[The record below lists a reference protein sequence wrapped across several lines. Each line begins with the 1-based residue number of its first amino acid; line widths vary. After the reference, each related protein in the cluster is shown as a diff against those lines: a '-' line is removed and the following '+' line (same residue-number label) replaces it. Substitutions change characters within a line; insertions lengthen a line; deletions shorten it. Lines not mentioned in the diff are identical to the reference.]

1 MTTIRD
7 NNRIFYAC
15 QGVEIDNEAVEGVT
29 SVSLNTS
36 IDFDQ
41 VFQFGVL
48 EIFEN
53 IEGVASADLTI
64 EKFIAS
70 GLNTVSIGAFAC
82 ASNTTTKKG
91 NWGIVAP
98 TSASD
103 ALNKMALCRSDY
115 KVFVLPE
122 TNTSLKDTPS
132 AAGASYTLSSGNI
145 TEYSISQ
152 EIEGPATESITI
164 SSLRTEVL
172 SESMSNDA
180 GFKDEANKAV
190 GVGVARR
197 QDFVH
202 QIGNTFQSGIQSIS
216 YSVSLGSEDL
226 FELGRKQPYARV
238 ATFPAEVSLAVT
250 FLPTSGFLSPKI
262 LGLNPTAA
270 DLNKD
275 ITIPSG
281 CLTKFGPVAVSG
293 DKFRLVSTSF
303 GGGDAGGGNATVTQ
317 NYQTF
322 NSLAVYRLN

>member
-1 MTTIRD
+1 MTIAN

-36 IDFDQ
+36 IDFEQ

-82 ASNTTTKKG
+82 ASNPNTKKG
-91 NWGIVAP
+91 NWGVVP
-98 TSASD
+98 PSGASD

-115 KVFVLPE
+115 KIFVLPE
-122 TNTSLKDTPS
+122 THTSLKDSPS
-132 AAGASYTLSSGNI
+132 AVGASYLLSSGNI

-164 SSLRTEVL
+164 SSLRTVAQADT
-172 SESMSNDA
+172 MTNDA
-180 GFKDEANKAV
+180 TFRDEASASI
-190 GVGVARR
+190 GVARR

-202 QIGNTFQSGIQSIS
+202 QLGNTFQSGIQSIS

-250 FLPTSGFLSPKI
+250 FLPTSGFLSPQI

-270 DLNKD
+270 ELNKD
-275 ITIPSG
+275 ITKPSG

-293 DKFRLVSTSF
+293 DKFRLISTSF